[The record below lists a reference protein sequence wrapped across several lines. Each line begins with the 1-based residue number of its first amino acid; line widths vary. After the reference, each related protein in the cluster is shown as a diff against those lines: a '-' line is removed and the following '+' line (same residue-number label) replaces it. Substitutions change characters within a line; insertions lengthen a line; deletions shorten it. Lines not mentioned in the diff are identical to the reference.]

1 MSLPFALTAQLLQQ
15 LTPIEPLI
23 EPPGLLLIVKEDA
36 SGQRQIIDRRLMTAS
51 ELAAYEALLEAEL
64 HRQAAGEPAYAA

>member
-15 LTPIEPLI
+15 LAPI

-36 SGQRQIIDRRLMTAS
+36 SGHRQIIDRRLMTTS
-51 ELAAYEALLEAEL
+51 ELASYEALLEAEL
-64 HRQAAGEPAYAA
+64 QRQTAGGAVYAA

>member
-15 LTPIEPLI
+15 LAPTEPLI

-36 SGQRQIIDRRLMTAS
+36 HGQRQIIDRRLMTAS
-51 ELAAYEALLEAEL
+51 ELASYEALLEAEL
-64 HRQAAGEPAYAA
+64 QRQTAGEAVYAA

>member
-15 LTPIEPLI
+15 LAPT
-23 EPPGLLLIVKEDA
+23 EPPGLLLIVQEDA

-64 HRQAAGEPAYAA
+64 QRQKTGEAGHAA

>member
-15 LTPIEPLI
+15 LAPI

-36 SGQRQIIDRRLMTAS
+36 SGRRQIIDRRLMTAS

-64 HRQAAGEPAYAA
+64 QRQTTGEAGHAA

>member
-15 LTPIEPLI
+15 LAPT

-36 SGQRQIIDRRLMTAS
+36 SGHRQIIDRRLMTAS

-64 HRQAAGEPAYAA
+64 QRQAGGEPVHA